1 MTSRFLALLLL
12 LGLATAARAQAPETK
27 EKKPKKA
34 KEEQGPLVP
43 HDPAPIFTA
52 TEPLTLTFTVNFR
65 QLRRDKGE
73 NPPWRSATFS
83 YADSSGQT
91 VTVPLKVRTRG
102 IWRLKNCDTPP
113 IRLNFAKEDAK
124 QTIFAKLDKPK
135 LVTHCRDTGEYE
147 QWLLQEFQ
155 LYRVYNTLT
164 PYSHR
169 ARLARIAY
177 VDSGSN
183 KPITTRYGFIAEDRE
198 ELGSRV
204 GAMPIEQKGAGA
216 NDLDQREMVLFGLFQ
231 YLIGNTDWSISGL
244 HNVELFGIDTSVV
257 PIAYDFDFA
266 GAVATRYAT
275 PDSRLPIKRVR
286 ERLYRGLCVTGD
298 PYPAVFDLFRARKD
312 SIYALY
318 RDDLGKLLEPDRAKE
333 TLEYFDEFFATLADP
348 RLAKR
353 YIIDACLGRG

>member
-1 MTSRFLALLLL
+1 MTGRFLALLLL
-12 LGLATAARAQAPETK
+12 LGLSNAATAQAPESK

-34 KEEQGPLVP
+34 KDQQGPLVP

-52 TEPLTLTFTVNFR
+52 SEPLTLTFTVNFR

-73 NPPWRSATFS
+73 NSPWRSATLS

-102 IWRLKNCDTPP
+102 IWRLKNCDMPP
-113 IRLNFAKEDAK
+113 IRLNFVKEDAK
-124 QTIFAKLDKPK
+124 HTIFAKLDKPK
-135 LVTHCRDTGEYE
+135 LVTHCRDSGEYE
-147 QWLLQEFQ
+147 QWLLEEFQ

-169 ARLARIAY
+169 VRLARIAY
-177 VDSGSN
+177 VDSGSS
-183 KPITTRYGFIAEDRE
+183 KPVATRYGFIAEDRE

-216 NDLDQREMVLFGLFQ
+216 NDLDQRETALFALFQ

-257 PIAYDFDFA
+257 PIAYDFDFS
-266 GAVATRYAT
+266 GAIATRYAT

-286 ERLYRGLCVTGD
+286 ERLYRGYCVTGD
-298 PYPAVFDLFRARKD
+298 PYPGLFELFRARKD

-318 RDDLGKLLEPDRAKE
+318 RDNLGKLLEPDRAKE
-333 TLEYFDEFFATLADP
+333 TLEYFDEFFATIADP
-348 RLAKR
+348 RQAKR
-353 YIIDACLGRG
+353 YIIGACLERG